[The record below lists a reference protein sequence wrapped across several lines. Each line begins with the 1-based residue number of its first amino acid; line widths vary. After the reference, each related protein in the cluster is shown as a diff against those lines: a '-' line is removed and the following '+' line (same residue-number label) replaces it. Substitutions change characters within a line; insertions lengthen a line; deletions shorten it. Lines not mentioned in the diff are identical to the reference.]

1 VLPAKPAAEASQAQA
16 ETVARRKRLL
26 EERRQRKAEEANK
39 LAQEAAEVQAAQL
52 KEQEARIQALLL
64 AAKSEYAAGA
74 LWQPAGTNAAD
85 HYREILKI
93 QPDRADALAGAQRVA
108 NVLAAEAAQTEAVGD
123 VYNARLLIGQVQSLQ
138 PDNPKLTDLQAKLQ
152 QLESAPTSPDTL
164 ARSRL
169 DRAAKLIA
177 RAEEDLGH
185 SPLDYHAVDDATDQ
199 YDKAVSIAS
208 TAPGL
213 PSLRE
218 RLVGAYPAAVTTE
231 INNHDTKRAHKLI
244 NTARKRKWTSD
255 ELDQLEASLQAAEAP
270 ATAAIK
276 EAGAGNGSTH

>member
-1 VLPAKPAAEASQAQA
+1 
-16 ETVARRKRLL
+16 
-26 EERRQRKAEEANK
+26 
-39 LAQEAAEVQAAQL
+39 
-52 KEQEARIQALLL
+52 
-64 AAKSEYAAGA
+64 
-74 LWQPAGTNAAD
+74 
-85 HYREILKI
+85 
-93 QPDRADALAGAQRVA
+93 
-108 NVLAAEAAQTEAVGD
+108 
-123 VYNARLLIGQVQSLQ
+123 LIGQVQSLQ